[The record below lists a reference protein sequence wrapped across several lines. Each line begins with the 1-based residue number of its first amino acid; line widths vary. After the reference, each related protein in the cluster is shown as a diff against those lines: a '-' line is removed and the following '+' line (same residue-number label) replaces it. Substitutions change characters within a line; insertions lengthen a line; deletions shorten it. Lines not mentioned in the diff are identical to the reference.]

1 MAPKQLKKVHEFK
14 KGRQIIQS
22 DFIIVEKL

>member
-1 MAPKQLKKVHEFK
+1 MAPKQLQRVHEFK

-22 DFIIVEKL
+22 EFLIVEQL